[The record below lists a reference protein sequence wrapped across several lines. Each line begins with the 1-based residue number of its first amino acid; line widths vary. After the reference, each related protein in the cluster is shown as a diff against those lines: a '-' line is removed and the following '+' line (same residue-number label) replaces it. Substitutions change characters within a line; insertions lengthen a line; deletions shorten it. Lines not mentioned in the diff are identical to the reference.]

1 MKIGIIGAI
10 EQEIRKIKEIINN
23 LKIKKIG
30 NIKIY
35 TGTFKKIEIFL
46 ILSGIGKVS
55 ASMSTTISI
64 NLFQPDFII
73 NSGSA
78 GSLNAC
84 LKIGDIIIP
93 KKTCYYDVDL
103 TNFGYSKGQIPEYPQ
118 TFKTNKNLREILKE
132 IAVEFKFKFLTGLLV
147 TGDSFIRKSN
157 CIKKI
162 KNQFSSA
169 IGVDM
174 ESTAIGQVCHNF
186 KIPFII
192 IKSIS
197 DLSDNNATSHFEKNI
212 PIASLKSSKLVKLL
226 LKKISSQNSI

>member
-10 EQEIRKIKEIINN
+10 EEEIRKITEIINN

-30 NIKIY
+30 NVKIY

-103 TNFGYSKGQIPEYPQ
+103 TNFGYSRGQIPKYPQ

-132 IAVEFKFKFLTGLLV
+132 VAIEFKFKFLTGLLV

-169 IGVDM
+169 TGVDM

-212 PIASLKSSKLVKLL
+212 LIASLKSSKLVKLL